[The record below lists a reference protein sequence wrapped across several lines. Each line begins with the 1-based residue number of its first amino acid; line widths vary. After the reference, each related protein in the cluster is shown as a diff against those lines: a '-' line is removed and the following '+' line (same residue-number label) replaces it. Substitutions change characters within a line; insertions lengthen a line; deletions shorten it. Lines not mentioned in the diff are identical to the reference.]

1 MIDAVTDP
9 RTLLPRNASPLERAV
24 EQVLGPQDPG
34 APLIHTIPH
43 PERIPAALLPWLAW
57 GERVMHWPAGEAQR
71 RSVAARSHRLH
82 GLIGTA
88 AGYRAGARLVGA
100 QVTRIEAHP
109 GKTFLGWWD
118 ADARAQWLAA
128 HPELRLYARRE
139 RTTATGL
146 MLGRDHAGATPVR
159 TDAVFRATTRATLV
173 QGGAETDLG
182 VREWRIESAEGDATL
197 ELARHDQAPG
207 LHCGQV
213 LAGATARYTAAHRL
227 WAIDQRAY
235 RYGVARLLL
244 RQLPT
249 GFAPLSADAE
259 PIAER
264 AVRLGA
270 GCLGARPE
278 WYQDGGSRR
287 RVPRTQE
294 SMSLGAAYP
303 ARMDTA
309 TRQYRRVRL
318 FDPAVTAS
326 QRNGPSYLGR
336 ARLGLPAWETELRV
350 QLPKRLAASRFCGDP
365 HGHAAT
371 RDAGA
376 AIGAVADVLERFRA
390 EHQRVLID
398 TRNTETLRVRETSRV
413 GAVVVGQVN
422 PRT

>member
-1 MIDAVTDP
+1 MIDAATDP
-9 RTLLPRNASPLERAV
+9 RTLLPRNASPLERAI
-24 EQVLGPQDPG
+24 EQVLGPHDPG

-43 PERIPAALLPWLAW
+43 PARIPAALLPWLAW
-57 GERVMHWPAGEAQR
+57 GERVMHWPAGDAER

-100 QVTRIEAHP
+100 EVVRIEAHP
-109 GKTFLGWWD
+109 GKTYLGWWD
-118 ADARAQWLAA
+118 AGARTQWLAA

-139 RTTATGL
+139 RAQATGL
-146 MLGRDHAGATPVR
+146 MLGRGYAGETPAR

-173 QGGAETDLG
+173 QAGEETELG

-249 GFAPLSADAE
+249 GFSPLSADVE
-259 PIAER
+259 PVAER
-264 AVRLGA
+264 AIRHGA
-270 GCLGARPE
+270 GCLGARAQ

-287 RVPRTQE
+287 RVARSQE

-336 ARLGLPAWETELRV
+336 ARLGLPAWEAQLRV
-350 QLPKRLAASRFCGDP
+350 KLPRRLGVSRFCGDL
-365 HGHAAT
+365 HGHAAA
-371 RDAGA
+371 RDAGPAIA
-376 AIGAVADVLERFRA
+376 AAADVLARFRA

-398 TRNTETLRVRETSRV
+398 TRNHETLRVRETSRV
-413 GAVVVGQVN
+413 GAVTVGQIN